1 MSAIQELLEPY
12 GILEVART
20 GRVALARDS
29 GVNTR
34 YLSTVRIGRVML

>member
-1 MSAIQELLEPY
+1 MQCVPA

-29 GVNTR
+29 GVDSR
-34 YLSTVRIGRVML
+34 YLGRHKSRRIML